1 MQNIKLF
8 IDAGVKFDKEFME
21 IIDRADR
28 TEMCK
33 YRNAIIDER
42 KRRQNSWQK
51 LKTETHRG
59 DRKDFWMA
67 ILWLIMSGLMMFCA
81 VLDIRRAITYAGS
94 ERLVCALFA
103 FLFAIL
109 FFKNLGNA
117 ARSYLAYRG
126 IEITLVTAE
135 QMKAEMAESAAAEA
149 GTKYAALRKDSD
161 EVLAAKQHRLDS
173 MLGM

>member
-21 IIDRADR
+21 IIDKADR

-42 KRRQNSWQK
+42 KHRQNSWQK
-51 LKTETHRG
+51 LKTEKRRG
-59 DRKDFWMA
+59 NQRDFRISISEIAAAVFYIVVAIMLFRDGELIA
-67 ILWLIMSGLMMFCA
+67 ILPGIIFILL
-81 VLDIRRAITYAGS
+81 
-94 ERLVCALFA
+94 
-103 FLFAIL
+103 AIL
-109 FFKNLGNA
+109 AIREA
-117 ARSYLAYRG
+117 AYYYLRYRG
-126 IEITLVTAE
+126 IEITLITAE

-161 EVLAAKQHRLDS
+161 EVLAAKQNRLDS
-173 MLGM
+173 LLGL